1 MKQGCI
7 HISDDRWL
15 YSATSWCRVLG
26 GGGGA
31 ERGEVLRGTGLG
43 DDLPRMKSMQMW
55 LIILVQYGESGDKFT
70 WFDKLFEIIS

>member
-1 MKQGCI
+1 MIDDCI
-7 HISDDRWL
+7 L
-15 YSATSWCRVLG
+15 PLLGVEFLG
-26 GGGGA
+26 GGV
-31 ERGEVLRGTGLG
+31 EIGEELRGKGLG

>member
-1 MKQGCI
+1 M
-7 HISDDRWL
+7 SDDCIL
-15 YSATSWCRVLG
+15 PLLSIEFG
-26 GGGGA
+26 GGV
-31 ERGEVLRGTGLG
+31 EIGEELRGKGLG

>member
-1 MKQGCI
+1 MIDDCI
-7 HISDDRWL
+7 LPLLGVEFW
-15 YSATSWCRVLG
+15 G
-26 GGGGA
+26 GGGV
-31 ERGEVLRGTGLG
+31 EIGEELRGKGLG

>member
-1 MKQGCI
+1 MIDDCI
-7 HISDDRWL
+7 LPLLGVEFW
-15 YSATSWCRVLG
+15 G
-26 GGGGA
+26 GGGRGWGA
-31 ERGEVLRGTGLG
+31 ELGEELRGKGLG

>member
-1 MKQGCI
+1 M
-7 HISDDRWL
+7 SDDCIL
-15 YSATSWCRVLG
+15 PLLSIEFG
-26 GGGGA
+26 GGGV
-31 ERGEVLRGTGLG
+31 EIGEELRGKGLG

>member
-1 MKQGCI
+1 M
-7 HISDDRWL
+7 SDDCIL
-15 YSATSWCRVLG
+15 PLLSIEFG
-26 GGGGA
+26 GGGGV
-31 ERGEVLRGTGLG
+31 EVGEELRGKGLG

>member
-15 YSATSWCRVLG
+15 YSATSWCRVLEG
-26 GGGGA
+26 GGGGGT
-31 ERGEVLRGTGLG
+31 RGRVKGEGAW
-43 DDLPRMKSMQMW
+43 DDLSRMKSMQMW

>member
-1 MKQGCI
+1 M
-7 HISDDRWL
+7 
-15 YSATSWCRVLG
+15 G
-26 GGGGA
+26 GGGV
-31 ERGEVLRGTGLG
+31 EVGEELRGKGLG

>member
-1 MKQGCI
+1 MIDDCI
-7 HISDDRWL
+7 LPLLGVEFW
-15 YSATSWCRVLG
+15 G

-31 ERGEVLRGTGLG
+31 ELGEELRGKGLG

-70 WFDKLFEIIS
+70 WFDKLVEIIS